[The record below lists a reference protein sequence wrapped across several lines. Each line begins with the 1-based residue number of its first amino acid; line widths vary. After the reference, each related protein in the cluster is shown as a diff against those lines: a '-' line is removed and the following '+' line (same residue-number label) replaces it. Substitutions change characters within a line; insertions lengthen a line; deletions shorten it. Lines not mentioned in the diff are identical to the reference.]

1 MTRNEHIQQHIILHN
16 CLDELVADFISN
28 SAGLPSK
35 NTILDLLQWSDKQ
48 TEEVD
53 HTTGEDNG

>member
-16 CLDELVADFISN
+16 CLDELCADFIEN
-28 SAGLPSK
+28 TNKLLSK
-35 NTILDLLQWSDKQ
+35 TSILDLLRWSNKQ

-53 HTTGEDNG
+53 HTIGED